1 MEARGST
8 DTRAVEGVEPME
20 DAEEEKSYPP
30 DLMQNTSHG
39 EDGSG
44 GKTEAL
50 PRRKKKRLHFDSDVK
65 STGNKAAHQGKN
77 SDHGGKSQ
85 HVLTGKK
92 EMVYVVK
99 KPLVEEV
106 KNQATTAVSKE
117 DTKMTG
123 EAQK

>member
-1 MEARGST
+1 MVVEPPMEVRGT
-8 DTRAVEGVEPME
+8 EDTEDMAGVEPMV
-20 DAEEEKSYPP
+20 DVEEEKSVPL

-44 GKTEAL
+44 GKANAL
-50 PRRKKKRLHFDSDVK
+50 SRKKKKRVHFDNDVK
-65 STGNKAAHQGKN
+65 STGSKDDRQGKN

-85 HVLTGKK
+85 HTPTGKK

-106 KNQATTAVSKE
+106 KE
-117 DTKMTG
+117 
-123 EAQK
+123 